1 MYAQF
6 SIKQATSNSL
16 LNTAGSLELKG
27 IPIHLTQQIQ
37 SITTMRTGI
46 TAKNKTN
53 LSKTEKFPSGFCNAN
68 ISSTLMTHTGVFVLG
83 AGVQIKVT
91 RLRARTLE
99 RDFHSD
105 LRDKTLNKKRK
116 KNLREKV

>member
-16 LNTAGSLELKG
+16 LNTTGSLELKG

-37 SITTMRTGI
+37 SITTMLTCI

-53 LSKTEKFPSGFCNAN
+53 LSKTEKFPSGFCNVN
-68 ISSTLMTHTGVFVLG
+68 ISSCSNSDDTHWCVCSGG
-83 AGVQIKVT
+83 
-91 RLRARTLE
+91 RRA
-99 RDFHSD
+99 
-105 LRDKTLNKKRK
+105 NKR
-116 KNLREKV
+116 N